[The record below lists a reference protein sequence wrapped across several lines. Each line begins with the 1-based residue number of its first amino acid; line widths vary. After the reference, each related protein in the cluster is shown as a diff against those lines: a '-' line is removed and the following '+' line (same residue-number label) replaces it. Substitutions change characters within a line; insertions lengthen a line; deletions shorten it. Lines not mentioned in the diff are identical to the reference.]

1 MAELNYDDF
10 KRRIDIQ
17 DLLVDAGYKLNRRD
31 GLRYPSYVRMDSD
44 GKRVRG
50 DKFIVTG
57 NGLCCFQPPEQKNY
71 NVISFIKA
79 HPHLFSEYTP
89 GMNADRLVNL
99 VCNRLLHNPITERS
113 SIISERERSQKVF
126 NIKDYEQLHFQLEDW
141 STQKSFYPYF
151 KSRGIKLD
159 TQKDFRDHFFIGIK
173 KSTNGKEY
181 TNLSFPMQKPDKL
194 GAIVGLEERS
204 RANASGKTIYKGM
217 AAGSNATQG
226 MWIANLSG
234 QPLEQA
240 KNIYWFESAFDAMAF
255 YQIQKEQ
262 LIDTLGYYEDM
273 QSEGSYKGNEEIKEY
288 SEELNDLKSAVYVST
303 GGNPSIHQLKG
314 MLAQTTKAN
323 HHLCFDRDM
332 AGKMFAVNF
341 LIAKDGLNIKTSVPE
356 KGMLLIDT
364 GKWERHYKIDDP
376 NFSLNRIANDLDVSL
391 NIRPSNLSEY
401 MKTIRIDG
409 DLMSGDSYLLDGDVG
424 KAYGRYE
431 SLLEE
436 YSQVSGPFSTQ
447 LCKDDLAEMSK
458 EIDVA
463 RETFKT
469 LFDRAYHEYQSSP
482 KVIYEPCDE
491 RYKDWNDQLL
501 DKKQYTNEDII
512 ESSIDGDEGE
522 YSEIKDDYEEN
533 KKKENSDITHEEYKP
548 HFRR

>member
-1 MAELNYDDF
+1 
-10 KRRIDIQ
+10 
-17 DLLVDAGYKLNRRD
+17 
-31 GLRYPSYVRMDSD
+31 
-44 GKRVRG
+44 
-50 DKFIVTG
+50 
-57 NGLCCFQPPEQKNY
+57 
-71 NVISFIKA
+71 
-79 HPHLFSEYTP
+79 
-89 GMNADRLVNL
+89 
-99 VCNRLLHNPITERS
+99 
-113 SIISERERSQKVF
+113 
-126 NIKDYEQLHFQLEDW
+126 
-141 STQKSFYPYF
+141 
-151 KSRGIKLD
+151 
-159 TQKDFRDHFFIGIK
+159 
-173 KSTNGKEY
+173 
-181 TNLSFPMQKPDKL
+181 
-194 GAIVGLEERS
+194 
-204 RANASGKTIYKGM
+204 
-217 AAGSNATQG
+217 
-226 MWIANLSG
+226 
-234 QPLEQA
+234 
-240 KNIYWFESAFDAMAF
+240 MAF

-273 QSEGSYKGNEEIKEY
+273 QSEGRYKGSEEIKEY

-314 MLAQTTKAN
+314 MLTQTTNAN

-364 GKWERHYKIDDP
+364 GKWERQYKIDDP
-376 NFSLNRIANDLDVSL
+376 NFSLNRIANDLDISL

-409 DLMSGDSYLLDGDVG
+409 DLMSGDSYLLDGEVG

-447 LCKDDLAEMSK
+447 LCKEDLAEMSK

-522 YSEIKDDYEEN
+522 YSEIKDDYEES
-533 KKKENSDITHEEYKP
+533 KKKENFDITHEEYKP